1 MGLRS
6 RLLHLSTSLQL
17 LAAGLMAPA
26 ALALQS
32 PWWENY
38 DRSDRYLCNKQM
50 HLVLERNESQASLIT
65 GGGRMLLFRDSAQ
78 TVGVSYRNDVMR
90 VILQG
95 DELTLE
101 QPPQRLIC
109 LRTDEV

>member
-1 MGLRS
+1 MLLNSGLG
-6 RLLHLSTSLQL
+6 T
-17 LAAGLMAPA
+17 LATAMALGATLTAPG

-38 DRSDRYLCNKQM
+38 DRADRYQCNPQM

-65 GGGRMLLFRDSAQ
+65 GAGRVLLFRETAESA
-78 TVGVSYRNDVMR
+78 GVSYRNDVMR
-90 VILQG
+90 VILRG